1 MGVVIRQSFW
11 GSVFAYVGVVIGY
24 LNALYL
30 RPKYLDPEQIG
41 LLNIV
46 VNNAL
51 LIAPFICLGMPS
63 TLVKYYPHVEKDEA
77 RRRSFLSNQIY
88 LILFA
93 NILGAL
99 LFFIFTDDIKS
110 VFEKKSAAYNEYIFL
125 SLMILVSQTF
135 FIQLQSYSRVVLDIV
150 VPAILKDIYLRIG
163 YALLICL
170 YAANLIDFGD
180 TVKGLTLIYISA
192 TIIEAMHVLL
202 NQNFKMSLFSW
213 TSMKNW
219 IAETW
224 NYSIYNLAA
233 SAGNS
238 IYTNISFLLITTL
251 IGLESNGI
259 FTTCFYIGIIIE
271 LPNRAVLMITAPVV
285 SREFKN
291 KNYVEIEN
299 LYQRSSLTLGCIG
312 FLFLI
317 GIVCNIEDL
326 FLMIPNGKV
335 FSQGLYVVMA
345 ISFAKV
351 FDMLFGLNGN
361 ILAYS
366 EHYRVNVYFLLLSV
380 AVLCIL
386 NLTLLPT
393 IGINGAGIA
402 FLVSTILFNLLKHY
416 YIVRHLKISLFTK
429 NHIWLLLIGFGTMLL
444 FYFVSIWESPVLNIV
459 GKSALISMFYGIL
472 IYKFNIS
479 RDINSFVKSIFKKYL
494 NIKI

>member
-1 MGVVIRQSFW
+1 MGIVIRQSFW
-11 GSVFAYVGVVIGY
+11 GSVFAYMGVAIGY
-24 LNALYL
+24 LNTLYL

-51 LIAPFICLGMPS
+51 LMAPFVCLGMPA
-63 TLVKYYPHVEKDEA
+63 TLVRYYPHVEKNEVK
-77 RRRSFLSNQIY
+77 RKEFLSNQIY
-88 LILFA
+88 LIFFA
-93 NILGAL
+93 NIAAAL
-99 LFFIFTDDIKS
+99 LLFLFIDEIKS
-110 VFEKKSAAYNEYIFL
+110 IFETKSAMYNEYIFL
-125 SLMILVSQTF
+125 SLIILASQSF
-135 FIQLQSYSRVVLDIV
+135 FIQFQSYSRVVLDV
-150 VPAILKDIYLRIG
+150 LVPAILKDIYLRIS
-163 YALLICL
+163 YALIICL
-170 YAANLIDFGD
+170 YAIDLIDFAGC
-180 TVKGLTLIYISA
+180 VRGLVALYVSA
-192 TIIEAMHVLL
+192 TVLETIHVLV
-202 NQNFKMSLFSW
+202 NQKFRMTMFSW
-213 TSMKNW
+213 ISMKKW
-219 IAETW
+219 IGETW

-291 KNYVEIEN
+291 KNYTEIEN
-299 LYQRSSLTLGCIG
+299 LYQRSSLTLGSIG

-326 FLMIPNGKV
+326 FLVIPNGKV

-444 FYFVSIWESPVLNIV
+444 FYFVSIWESPVLNIM
-459 GKSALISMFYGIL
+459 GKSALISVFYGML

-479 RDINSFVKSIFKKYL
+479 RDTNSFVKSILKKYL